1 MNSRN
6 FSLKPFLPA
15 DSLSDIEITGSIS
28 RASNTLAITYTLLGP
43 LSELL
48 IPPPAEM
55 PSRKDA
61 LWEKTCFEFFLAPEN
76 SDQYWEFNLSP
87 AGHWNVYS
95 FKSYRQGM
103 QEEPAFTALPFRVY
117 RQPKAMKLSM
127 KLDLARITPEDHT
140 LQIAVSAVIKAL
152 SGKTTCWA
160 LTHPGPQADFHR
172 RDAFILE
179 LNS

>member
-1 MNSRN
+1 MNGRD
-6 FSLKPFLPA
+6 FSLKPFLSSCPP
-15 DSLSDIEITGSIS
+15 SYLEITGNIGRS
-28 RASNTLAITYTLLGP
+28 SNTLAITYALLGP

-61 LWEKTCFEFFLAPEN
+61 LWEETCFEFFLAPGN
-76 SDQYWEFNLSP
+76 SDRYWEFNLSP

-103 QEEPAFTALPFRVY
+103 QEELAFTSLPFSVH
-117 RQPKAMKLSM
+117 RQPDTLRLSL
-127 KLDLARITPEDHT
+127 KFDLAGIIREEQT
-140 LQIAVSAVIKAL
+140 LQIAVSAVLKTL
-152 SGKTTCWA
+152 NGKMTYWA

>member
-1 MNSRN
+1 MNGRN
-6 FSLKPFLPA
+6 FSLKPFLSA
-15 DSLSDIEITGSIS
+15 GLLSHLEITGNIGWS
-28 RASNTLAITYTLLGP
+28 SNTLAITYTLLGP

-48 IPPPAEM
+48 IPAPAEM
-55 PSRKDA
+55 PSRKNA
-61 LWEKTCFEFFLAPEN
+61 LWEETCFEFFLALKN

-103 QEEPAFTALPFRVY
+103 QEEPAFTSLPFSVH
-117 RQPKAMKLSM
+117 RQPDALRLSL
-127 KLDLARITPEDHT
+127 KLDPARIILEDQT

-152 SGKTTCWA
+152 NGKKTCWA
-160 LTHPGPQADFHR
+160 LTHPGPQADLHR
-172 RDAFILE
+172 RDGFILE